1 MTDNLP
7 LSPERLPDA
16 YRQMFTIRKFEETI
30 RNLYMQGRI
39 RGSFHPCVGQEATA
53 VGACLALR
61 REDVMT
67 CTYRGHGH
75 AIAKG
80 LSVRAAMAEMLG
92 KATGC
97 SQGKGGSMHF
107 TDPKV
112 GLLGANAIVAGG
124 IPHAAG
130 AALAAQMQHKDIV
143 ALTFFGEG
151 AVNQGV
157 FHETLNLIAVWK
169 LPVILVCEN
178 NLYSEMTPS
187 HETTAIVETSRN
199 GVETSRRDVS
209 TCPRAAAYGIHA
221 ERVDG
226 NDVEAMYAAVAEAA
240 RRARSG
246 DGATYLEAMTYRLWG
261 HMMGDPEVYRTK
273 EEVTTAWQNEPI
285 LRLGRRLQ
293 TMGQHDADLA
303 ALEAEAEAIITD
315 ALQFAEA
322 SPLPAAET
330 AFTDVFA

>member
-1 MTDNLP
+1 MP
-7 LSPERLPDA
+7 LSIDQLSDA
-16 YRQMFTIRKFEETI
+16 YRQMLVIRKFEETI
-30 RNLYMQGRI
+30 RRLYQQGKI

-61 REDVMT
+61 RDDTMT

-80 LSVRAAMAEMLG
+80 LSVRTAMAEMLG

-97 SQGKGGSMHF
+97 SKGKGGSMHF
-107 TDPKV
+107 TDPNV
-112 GLLGANAIVAGG
+112 GLLGANAIVAAG

-130 AALAAQMQHKDIV
+130 AALAFQMQKKDNISL
-143 ALTFFGEG
+143 AFFGEG

-157 FHETLNLIAVWK
+157 FHETLNLAAVWK

-187 HETTAIVETSRN
+187 HETTSVVETYQ
-199 GVETSRRDVS
+199 
-209 TCPRAAAYGIHA
+209 RAAAYGIPA
-221 ERVDG
+221 VRVDG
-226 NDVEAMYAAVAEAA
+226 NDVETMYAAVEEAA
-240 RRARSG
+240 TQARAG
-246 DGATYLEAMTYRLWG
+246 GGPTYIEAMTYRLWG

-273 EEVTTAWQNEPI
+273 EEVAQAWENEPI
-285 LRLGRRLQ
+285 IRLGNRLKDL
-293 TMGQHDADLA
+293 GCSDADLTR
-303 ALEAEAEAIITD
+303 LDSEAEAIIAD

-322 SPLPAAET
+322 SPAPSPEE
-330 AFTDVFA
+330 AFTEVFA